1 MAGSWLARSKA
12 ERVNRAITLEGLGWL
27 ESGWPITLLNHGVIE
42 AVAMPLRKAVATVL
56 QIGGVDGL
64 QARAPQAQRRGADG

>member
-27 ESGWPITLLNHGVIE
+27 ESGWPIILLNHGFIE
-42 AVAMPLRKAVATVL
+42 AVAMPLRKSVATVL